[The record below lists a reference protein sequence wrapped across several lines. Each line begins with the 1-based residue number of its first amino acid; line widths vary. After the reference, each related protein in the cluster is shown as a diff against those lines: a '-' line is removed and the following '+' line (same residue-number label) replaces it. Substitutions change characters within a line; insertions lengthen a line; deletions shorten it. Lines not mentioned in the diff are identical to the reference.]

1 MLKNALSVCTL
12 RPLLLVMPFML
23 SACSGLSPSDLS
35 RSSPGPDVEYM
46 GWHCEGVTEGE
57 VESSDNWSCSETLL
71 RDGLVL
77 SETPRADQVEASVE
91 NALIAKA
98 PTRKAS
104 VKKAPIKKAPV
115 KKALAARF
123 PSFDISGSGYTLQLG
138 AYGSQIMAE
147 RAADNIMLPGGELRI
162 RDIISGERQLFVVVY
177 GQYQTPEQAEVA
189 TEPLVVLNSGLNYW
203 IRSIASMGRSN

>member
-23 SACSGLSPSDLS
+23 GACSGLSPSDLS
-35 RSSPGPDVEYM
+35 RSSPGPDGEYM

-57 VESSDNWSCSETLL
+57 AESSDNWSCSETLL
-71 RDGLVL
+71 KDGLVI
-77 SETPRADQVEASVE
+77 SETPHSVQAEASVE
-91 NALIAKA
+91 NSSVKKSTKKA
-98 PTRKAS
+98 PIRKAPIRKAL
-104 VKKAPIKKAPV
+104 VKKAP
-115 KKALAARF
+115 AARF
-123 PSFDISGSGYTLQLG
+123 PKFDISGSGYTVQLG

-162 RDIISGERQLFVVVY
+162 RDIIAGERQLFVVVY
-177 GQYQTPEQAEVA
+177 GQYQTPEQAQVA

-203 IRSIASMGRSN
+203 IRSIASMGRKD

>member
-1 MLKNALSVCTL
+1 MINSMLKNALSVCTL

-57 VESSDNWSCSETLL
+57 AESSDNWSCSETLL

-104 VKKAPIKKAPV
+104 VKKAPIKRHLLKKHSPQDSQVLISAAVVTPCSWAPTAV
-115 KKALAARF
+115 R
-123 PSFDISGSGYTLQLG
+123 
-138 AYGSQIMAE
+138 
-147 RAADNIMLPGGELRI
+147 
-162 RDIISGERQLFVVVY
+162 
-177 GQYQTPEQAEVA
+177 
-189 TEPLVVLNSGLNYW
+189 
-203 IRSIASMGRSN
+203 

>member
-35 RSSPGPDVEYM
+35 RSSPGPDGEYM

-77 SETPRADQVEASVE
+77 SEIPRPDQVEASVE
-91 NALIAKA
+91 NTLVAKA
-98 PTRKAS
+98 PIRKAS
-104 VKKAPIKKAPV
+104 VKKA
-115 KKALAARF
+115 LATRF
-123 PSFDISGSGYTLQLG
+123 PKFDISGNGYTVQLG
-138 AYGSQIMAE
+138 AFGSQIMAE

-177 GQYQTPEQAEVA
+177 GQYQTPEQAELA

>member
-35 RSSPGPDVEYM
+35 RSSPGPDGEYM

-57 VESSDNWSCSETLL
+57 AESSDNWSCSETLL

-77 SETPRADQVEASVE
+77 SEIPRPDQVEASVE
-91 NALIAKA
+91 NTLVAKA
-98 PTRKAS
+98 PIRKAPIRKAS
-104 VKKAPIKKAPV
+104 VKKA
-115 KKALAARF
+115 LATRF
-123 PSFDISGSGYTLQLG
+123 PKFDISGNGYTVQLG
-138 AYGSQIMAE
+138 AFGSQIMAE

-203 IRSIASMGRSN
+203 IRSIASMGKRD